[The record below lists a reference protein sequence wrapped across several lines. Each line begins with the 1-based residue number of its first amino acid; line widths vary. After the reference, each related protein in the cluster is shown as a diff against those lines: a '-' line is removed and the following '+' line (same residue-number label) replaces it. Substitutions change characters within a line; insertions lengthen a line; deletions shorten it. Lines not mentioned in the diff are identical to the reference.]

1 MRKPVIPD
9 TCECCRSFSRSDS
22 LTMHDY
28 KKRTGWCMK
37 RRMTTKE
44 DNVCPFFRKAHFGR
58 FEDVPEQG
66 YFY

>member
-28 KKRTGWCMK
+28 KKKQGWCM
-37 RRMTTKE
+37 RRRCATKE
-44 DNVCPFFRKAHFGR
+44 DSWCDRYRPLPSGR
-58 FEDVPEQG
+58 FEDVAG
-66 YFY
+66 ID